1 MKKTTSTW
9 FRKEIMYITASIAT
23 RMLVFISLIHSIR
36 NAKVIYLRIS
46 INIIKKYIIVIII
59 IILFYF

>member
-9 FRKEIMYITASIAT
+9 FHKEIMNIIASIAT

-36 NAKVIYLRIS
+36 NAKVIYLRIRK
-46 INIIKKYIIVIII
+46 NIIKK
-59 IILFYF
+59 LL